1 MKFIFSLFILSAL
14 LTSKMT
20 AQADKV
26 IEWQTPK
33 THEFG
38 DLVQGKPVTHS
49 FVFKNITDEPITIEN
64 VRTTCGCTAPE
75 WSYEPILPGAE
86 SEIKVEF
93 DAKKPQGFRKRILV
107 FFYEQKKGEKLYI
120 EGYVEDIE

>member
-1 MKFIFSLFILSAL
+1 MKFIFSLFILSAI
-14 LTSKMT
+14 LTSNLS
-20 AQADKV
+20 AQSDRV
-26 IEWQTPK
+26 IEWNTPQ

-38 DLVQGKPVTHS
+38 DLIQDIPVVHS

-75 WSYEPILPGAE
+75 WSFEPILPGAE

-93 DAKKPQGFRKRILV
+93 DAHKLQGFRKRILV
-107 FFYEQKKGEKLYI
+107 FFHEQKKGEKLYI
-120 EGYVEDIE
+120 EGFVEEVE

>member
-1 MKFIFSLFILSAL
+1 MKFIFSLFIFSAI
-14 LTSKMT
+14 LTSKMS
-20 AQADKV
+20 AQAARV
-26 IEWQTPK
+26 IEWQSPQ

-38 DLVQGKPVTHS
+38 DLIQNEPVVHS
-49 FVFKNITDEPITIEN
+49 FTFKNITDEPITIEN

-93 DAKKPQGFRKRILV
+93 DAKKLQGFRKRILV

-120 EGYVEDIE
+120 EGYVEETE

>member
-1 MKFIFSLFILSAL
+1 MRFIFSLFILSAIL
-14 LTSKMT
+14 STQLS
-20 AQADKV
+20 AQAEQV

-38 DLVQGKPVTHS
+38 DLIQNEAVVHS
-49 FVFKNITDEPITIEN
+49 FVFKNITNEPITIEN
-64 VRTTCGCTAPE
+64 VRTTCGCTVPD
-75 WSYEPILPGAE
+75 WTYEPILPGAE

-120 EGYVEDIE
+120 EGYVEAVE